1 MEKVKYIVKNI
12 QKEYTMFHIKER
24 EVLIYEHST

>member
-12 QKEYTMFHIKER
+12 QKEYTVFHIKEG
-24 EVLIYEHST
+24 EVIIHEHST